1 MDERYH
7 AAPTFAQKAD
17 ILRYE
22 LLHAYGGVYADC
34 DVECLKRF
42 DSFLEYPAFAGWES
56 PDCICNAVIGAEAN
70 APILRAVREEIC
82 RRWRGGTD
90 IIYETAT
97 GMFTEVAV
105 RTGIK
110 LFPPSY
116 FYPFH
121 YTEPHRAVERF
132 PDAFAVHYWMKS
144 WDATDTVH
152 GPGVKLD
159 SVK

>member
-22 LLHAYGGVYADC
+22 LLYAYGGIYADC
-34 DVECLKRF
+34 DVECLKTF
-42 DSFLEYPAFAGWES
+42 DSFLPNSAFAGWES
-56 PDCICNAVIGAEAN
+56 RDCVCNAVIGSEPKAHFLLE
-70 APILRAVREEIC
+70 VKEEVK

-105 RTGIK
+105 RMGIK
-110 LFPPSY
+110 LFPPEY

-121 YTEPHRAVERF
+121 YSEPHRAAEQF
-132 PDAFAVHYWMKS
+132 PNAFAVHYWMKS
-144 WDATDTVH
+144 WGAANEGTN
-152 GPGVKLD
+152 PKYD
-159 SVK
+159 SAR